1 MTRLHFISLL
11 IVITAVSCG
20 SSKNI
25 TGKGGTVIIK
35 TTGSTS
41 PGPADKTAALKRKY
55 ATSLEISP
63 EQVTNI
69 ALYEFIDHWIGTPYK
84 WGGTDKRGI
93 DCSAFIQR
101 LFDSVYQIQ
110 VPRTSLEQFYTNWV
124 DKFRTMSHLSEGDLI
139 FFKTIGNN
147 VVSHVGLYLDN
158 GYFINSSSTNGVS
171 IASIT
176 DPYWKRK
183 IVGAG
188 RINIALIKN

>member
-25 TGKGGTVIIK
+25 TSKGGTVIIK
-35 TTGSTS
+35 TTGATS